1 MDKDNKINDKE
12 SIDFLFWDRRIQ
24 KSEGSGLWFSQLK
37 ALLRKNIILTKRSWK
52 TYLMITIITPL
63 IIMLF
68 LEYVIKINKDFMIK
82 SVDHPERIPLPGVK
96 DCIGDISTPDNCI
109 SLMFTNCID
118 DDECTRDSEVDK
130 IMSTFIENNNERMN
144 LTWSTD
150 PNKWDVWDKDKLNY
164 NVTKKFDIVHVP
176 NSNFIYNYTMSH
188 VNTTSFGIVFDI
200 NKDSGTNYRY
210 QIWHN
215 STLEFNNTA
224 TISRGIDEAIIQ
236 LNSGKSDIKPRLNID
251 IKDFPIIGYDEN
263 YSDYIISISGGVF
276 FFCVSMV
283 VFINLLNNVVSDKET
298 KVRYSMEMM
307 GMKRSAYWT
316 SWIIYYFVL
325 FLINSLTTIFIG
337 KIFGYSFFTNCN
349 FLVLI
354 YLFFG
359 FGLALASLG
368 FFISTLVNRTKTA
381 VLIGISI
388 LIIGFF
394 VEYIVFSSSQLCYSF
409 WAEDS
414 NPIYRRIGSYL
425 IPFFNFGKMYM
436 DVSFLSSNTYNYI
449 SETIVEGPGFKY
461 DDLFEKVKATV
472 PGNMNLD
479 NMEPTINAFYYLIF
493 NMVFYMIL
501 TIYFDN
507 VRPNKYGKKKPFYYF
522 LLPSYWKRS
531 DKIVN
536 CKEWIKETPK
546 KYPHKIDVRE
556 LDDDVRTHFRNT
568 CNPDYETNAPV
579 RIINLRKEFGYGK
592 KKKIAIKNS
601 CLTIGKNKV
610 IALLGQNGAGKSTTM
625 NIISGLSTPTSGD
638 VLVMN
643 KSVLNNAS
651 GVQSELGICPQDD
664 ILFKDLTAMEHLK
677 LYSGIKGAINCLAL
691 DDILINR
698 LKAVQLYTVKDALS
712 KTYSGG
718 MKRRLSMIIATIG
731 DPNVILLD
739 EPTTGMDPV
748 NRRYVWRFIENFKK
762 GRCVLL
768 TTHSMEEADA
778 LGDEIVIMSRSVVK
792 AIGNSIHL
800 KNKFGNGYSI
810 SIIANGDENI
820 ENVKQ
825 IAKEMVPGIRLAD
838 DSAGALIFEFS
849 YDLSEY
855 IPKFVQYLDE
865 NPDGIISTWGMS
877 QTTLEEVFLTVIHED
892 SKRKFKEE

>member
-1 MDKDNKINDKE
+1 MFVDISNRSSNSINLI
-12 SIDFLFWDRRIQ
+12 SQ
-24 KSEGSGLWFSQLK
+24 TVVEGSG
-37 ALLRKNIILTKRSWK
+37 
-52 TYLMITIITPL
+52 Y
-63 IIMLF
+63 
-68 LEYVIKINKDFMIK
+68 
-82 SVDHPERIPLPGVK
+82 
-96 DCIGDISTPDNCI
+96 
-109 SLMFTNCID
+109 
-118 DDECTRDSEVDK
+118 
-130 IMSTFIENNNERMN
+130 
-144 LTWSTD
+144 
-150 PNKWDVWDKDKLNY
+150 
-164 NVTKKFDIVHVP
+164 
-176 NSNFIYNYTMSH
+176 
-188 VNTTSFGIVFDI
+188 
-200 NKDSGTNYRY
+200 
-210 QIWHN
+210 
-215 STLEFNNTA
+215 
-224 TISRGIDEAIIQ
+224 
-236 LNSGKSDIKPRLNID
+236 
-251 IKDFPIIGYDEN
+251 
-263 YSDYIISISGGVF
+263 
-276 FFCVSMV
+276 
-283 VFINLLNNVVSDKET
+283 
-298 KVRYSMEMM
+298 
-307 GMKRSAYWT
+307 
-316 SWIIYYFVL
+316 
-325 FLINSLTTIFIG
+325 
-337 KIFGYSFFTNCN
+337 
-349 FLVLI
+349 
-354 YLFFG
+354 
-359 FGLALASLG
+359 
-368 FFISTLVNRTKTA
+368 
-381 VLIGISI
+381 
-388 LIIGFF
+388 
-394 VEYIVFSSSQLCYSF
+394 
-409 WAEDS
+409 
-414 NPIYRRIGSYL
+414 
-425 IPFFNFGKMYM
+425 
-436 DVSFLSSNTYNYI
+436 
-449 SETIVEGPGFKY
+449 KY
-461 DDLFEKVKATV
+461 DDLFEKPTSYSEIKTEY
-472 PGNMNLD
+472 D
-479 NMEPTINAFYYLIF
+479 EMEPTIHAFYYYFVNIVIYL
-493 NMVFYMIL
+493 IL
-501 TIYFDN
+501 TVYMDN
-507 VRPNKYGKKKPFYYF
+507 VRPNEYGKKKSIFYF
-522 LLPSYWKRS
+522 LHPSYWKRS

-536 CKEWIKETPK
+536 RREWIKETPK

-568 CNPDYETNAPV
+568 CNPDYEEDAPV
-579 RIINLRKEFGYGK
+579 RVINLRKEFISGRER
-592 KKKIAIKNS
+592 KIAVKNS

-610 IALLGQNGAGKSTTM
+610 VALLGQNGAGKSTTM

-691 DDILINR
+691 DDILISR

-892 SKRKFKEE
+892 SKRRFKEE